1 MSKNAFSFNSTP
13 VVYKFEFLFL
23 STGRVVTQSTPVT
36 PPRTI
41 TIGETISTVPQNTS
55 GNSKV
60 AISPLKSPSKVLN
73 LLNVKTG
80 IAITFIC
87 LCDANFFLNDGHT
100 LFSDIFLMFLLSVA
114 DCGFSGQSVSKLTSE
129 VCYAAAQRGSWPADP
144 HCSTVCYHL
153 SS

>member
-1 MSKNAFSFNSTP
+1 MLFLLTAHLW
-13 VVYKFEFLFL
+13 YLIFEFLFL
-23 STGRVVTQSTPVT
+23 TTGRVVTQSTPLT

-80 IAITFIC
+80 IAITFTC
-87 LCDANFFLNDGHT
+87 LCDANFFLNDCHT
-100 LFSDIFLMFLLSVA
+100 LVSDIFLMFLLSVA
-114 DCGFSGQSVSKLTSE
+114 DCGFGDQSVFKLASE
-129 VCYAAAQRGSWPADP
+129 VRDAAAQRGSWPADP
-144 HCSTVCYHL
+144 RCSTVCCHL